1 MESATHSPS
10 ADRAVEPA
18 GGGHAAGGAAD
29 GGGASS
35 GADPDAPRGRG
46 GRGRPG
52 LPSLIPWRLRRLG
65 PRTLQSR
72 LTLGF
77 AGVVALTLFLVTVFV
92 LNRLDDQFRQQ
103 QQADLVAR
111 ADLIARFVDALAS
124 EKAAGGPVVTAE
136 NVVNPAVAAALRSD
150 AYQRFMADRLAE
162 ADIDIVLGQRP
173 SDTGDASGIVAAING
188 AFHAAV
194 ETPSRPGL
202 TKESLVADPMR
213 RISTFSPFPYVIEVR
228 LSNPYTF
235 RQVTIDNVTTIAAA
249 VGAIALGIA
258 VIVAAGMAIRVT
270 TPLRRLTEASRALAE
285 GELGRRIPGADV
297 RAGSSEL
304 AALAVQFNAMADQLE
319 ESVEIIRRDR
329 DRSRDFLAD
338 VSHELRTPIAA
349 LLTFNELLTE
359 RAGDDPQARAE
370 FLENSRIQLERLDW
384 LAQNLLELS
393 KLDSGLV
400 LLDLRPDDLRAAIES
415 AVEQAGPAG
424 RRRGVRLTLSLPQ
437 APIRLRH
444 DPQRIG
450 QVVTNLVGNAIK
462 FTEPGGLVTVSAR
475 PSDDGGALI
484 EVTDTGVGIEPAE
497 LPRIFDRF
505 YRGSRANEAR
515 GSGSGL
521 GLAIVRSIV
530 DMHRGSVEVSS
541 RLGSGTT
548 FRVALPADPR
558 RDDVAPPA
566 GSPATSGAPSTT
578 ATSPDGATVAG
589 SEAIAAA
596 KVVDSSPTGRP
607 SLNRESSG

>member
-1 MESATHSPS
+1 M
-10 ADRAVEPA
+10 
-18 GGGHAAGGAAD
+18 
-29 GGGASS
+29 
-35 GADPDAPRGRG
+35 
-46 GRGRPG
+46 
-52 LPSLIPWRLRRLG
+52 IPWRLRKLG

-111 ADLIARFVDALAS
+111 TDLIARFVDALAS
-124 EKAAGGPVVTAE
+124 EKAGVTPVVSASG
-136 NVVNPAVAAALRSD
+136 VVNPAVSAALRSD

-173 SDTGDASGIVAAING
+173 IGSGDTGGIVPAING
-188 AFHAAV
+188 AFHAVV
-194 ETPSRPGL
+194 ESPSRPGL
-202 TKESLVADPMR
+202 TKESLVAEPMR
-213 RISTFSPFPYVIEVR
+213 RVSTFSPFPYVIEVR

-258 VIVAAGMAIRVT
+258 VLVAAAMAIRVT

-370 FLENSRIQLERLDW
+370 FLDASRVQLERLDW

-400 LLDLRPDDLRAAIES
+400 LLDLRPDDLRAAVES
-415 AVEQAGPAG
+415 AVEQAGPSA
-424 RRRGVRLTLSLPQ
+424 RRHGVRLSVKLPD

-462 FTEPGGLVTVSAR
+462 FTEEGGEVAVRAQPT
-475 PSDDGGALI
+475 DDGGAVI

-505 YRGSRANEAR
+505 YRGTLANEAR

-530 DMHRGSVEVSS
+530 DMHGGSVTVDS
-541 RLGSGTT
+541 RLGSGSR
-548 FRVALPADPR
+548 FSVFLPRDPR
-558 RDDVAPPA
+558 VEDPQSPSRPIGRDEDA
-566 GSPATSGAPSTT
+566 GSAKPPSK
-578 ATSPDGATVAG
+578 VA
-589 SEAIAAA
+589 
-596 KVVDSSPTGRP
+596 DSSPTTAP
-607 SLNRESSG
+607 ALNRESSG